1 MSSSE
6 FLPHDQENYLTWGLD
21 FDYDP
26 NADSGPIIQWLR
38 KTQYNDE
45 ERVQVLRAW
54 LKACLVGKGHELQR
68 FLEVIG
74 PGGRG
79 KSTFANLCCALIG
92 NGNYA
97 STTLNQLEQSRF
109 EIASIKGKR
118 LTLINDSERYG
129 GSAQIF
135 KALTGGDNLKI

>member
-68 FLEVIG
+68 FLG
-74 PGGRG
+74 GYWSWGRG

-135 KALTGGDNLKI
+135 KALLEEII